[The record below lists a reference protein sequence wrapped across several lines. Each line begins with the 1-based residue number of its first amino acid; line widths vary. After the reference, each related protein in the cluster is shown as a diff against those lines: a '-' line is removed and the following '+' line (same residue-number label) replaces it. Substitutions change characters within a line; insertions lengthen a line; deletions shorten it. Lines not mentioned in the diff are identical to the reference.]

1 MRSVASRWG
10 SPMTCSPRRCP
21 AAFPM
26 AGCGTGS
33 TPAEIRPPA
42 ATVPPRKHVTHKK
55 GSAMEYATLGN
66 TGLLVSKLC
75 FGTMTFGDGRGI
87 FKAIGAQGQTEAD
100 ELVKTS
106 FERGINFFD
115 TADVYTEGESEK
127 ILGQSLKNLNIARAD
142 VVIATKVYGRV
153 GMGRNDVGASRGHIM
168 DGVEASL
175 RRLQT
180 DHIDL
185 YQIHAN
191 DSVTPVEE
199 TLRALDTLVQQ
210 GKVRYTGCSNWQA
223 WKIAKALGITEF
235 KNLARF
241 DTLQAYYSIAGRDLE
256 RELVPLLES
265 EKVGLLVWS
274 PLAGGLLSGKFS
286 RTNQKP
292 ADSRRSEFD
301 FPLVD
306 KERTWN
312 ILDVMAP
319 IAKAHGC
326 SPARL
331 SLAWLLAK
339 PVVTSVIVGA
349 KRLDQLQDNL
359 AAVELTLTQDELR
372 QLDEVSALPPE
383 YPGWVLPFQGADRL
397 GPADCWERLREAK
410 PH

>member
-1 MRSVASRWG
+1 
-10 SPMTCSPRRCP
+10 
-21 AAFPM
+21 
-26 AGCGTGS
+26 
-33 TPAEIRPPA
+33 
-42 ATVPPRKHVTHKK
+42 
-55 GSAMEYATLGN
+55 
-66 TGLLVSKLC
+66 
-75 FGTMTFGDGRGI
+75 MTFGDGRGL
-87 FKAIGAQGQTEAD
+87 FKGISAVDQIGAD
-100 ELVKTS
+100 ELLKTAIDG
-106 FERGINFFD
+106 GINFFD
-115 TADVYTEGESEK
+115 TADNYTEGASEK
-127 ILGQSLKNLNIARAD
+127 ILGQSLKNLSVARQQ
-142 VVIATKVYGRV
+142 VVIATKVYSRV
-153 GMGRNDVGASRGHIM
+153 GPGRNDVGASRGHIM

-185 YQIHAN
+185 YQIHGN
-191 DSVTPVEE
+191 DAVTPLEE

-210 GKVRYTGCSNWQA
+210 GKVRYIGCSNWQA
-223 WKIAKALGITEF
+223 WKIAKALGISEF
-235 KNLARF
+235 KGLARL

-256 RELVPLLES
+256 REIVPLLES

-292 ADSRRSEFD
+292 AGSRRTEYD

-306 KERTWN
+306 KERTWK

-339 PVVTSVIVGA
+339 PVVTSVIIGA
-349 KRLDQLQDNL
+349 KRVEQLQDNL
-359 AAVELTLTQDELR
+359 SSVQLTLTLDELK
-372 QLDEVSALPPE
+372 QLDQVSALPAE

-397 GPADCWERLREAK
+397 GPTDRWEQLREASA